1 MAEIGEYD
9 EGLAP
14 DMAVET
20 LISLKLSFI
29 VVAASTP
36 PPPPPPALVAA
47 TYSSFL
53 MMSSRRAA
61 YSASVCVVDVV
72 LDGDGRGA

>member
-1 MAEIGEYD
+1 MAVADIGEYD

-36 PPPPPPALVAA
+36 PPALVAA

-61 YSASVCVVDVV
+61 YSASVGVVDVV
-72 LDGDGRGA
+72 LDADGGGA